1 MVLCAI
7 TATLKKEN
15 AVRTLCTERG
25 STHAAEITITA
36 LCTGRFCPMELPHK
50 SSEAAKEI
58 ATDPLSDGQSA
69 NTRKRLT
76 ANCVVTATSATV
88 SLRIP
93 VAIRLT

>member
-1 MVLCAI
+1 MVLYAI

-15 AVRTLCTERG
+15 AARTLCTEREI
-25 STHAAEITITA
+25 THAAEITITV
-36 LCTGRFCPMELPHK
+36 LYTGRFCPMELPHK
-50 SSEAAKEI
+50 SSEVAKEI

-93 VAIRLT
+93 VAIQLA

>member
-1 MVLCAI
+1 
-7 TATLKKEN
+7 
-15 AVRTLCTERG
+15 
-25 STHAAEITITA
+25 
-36 LCTGRFCPMELPHK
+36 MELPHK

-93 VAIRLT
+93 VAIRLA